1 MDKRNGILQPWEKT
15 PSLSNTY
22 IDEEIK
28 ELKFQG
34 AAEANT
40 LWAGPV
46 YKQCSLNLFKCYL
59 PIKS

>member
-15 PSLSNTY
+15 PLLSNIY

-28 ELKFQG
+28 EVKFQG

-46 YKQCSLNLFKCYL
+46 
-59 PIKS
+59 